1 MLLHYE
7 FIDRLAE
14 LERTHELCARRR
26 HRYYVL
32 CIKTHL
38 QLLRDK
44 AFAFTPKLPTILLI
58 AANTQTLN

>member
-14 LERTHELCARRR
+14 LERTHESCG

-38 QLLRDK
+38 QLLCDK